1 MKVLNDREQRVRDP
15 KSTKNNPEPRPTD
28 GIIGL
33 DQVNKA
39 PCRTHTLH
47 THHTHTH
54 HHTLYTTNTT
64 NTPHTLHTLHTT
76 HYTHTIT
83 LHTHHH
89 TLHTTPSHTTHT
101 LQTHH
106 HTTHNTITHYTHY
119 THTTHN
125 THTLHTHHHTLH
137 TTHTTHHH
145 TLHTYTTHTTHT
157 HHHTLHTTHT
167 IHNTHHH
174 TLHTLHTITH
184 YTHTPHTIIHYTHYT
199 HHHTQHTHY
208 THYIHTHHTLH
219 THTTHTTYT
228 LYTTHTLHTHYT
240 HYIHTTHTLHTP
252 AREHTTYTTYTHYTH
267 NAHTTHTTYTHCTHT
282 THTLHTL
289 HTHYTHYTHY
299 YTHYTHTTH
308 TLHTHYTH
316 TTHTHYTHCTHYTHT
331 THTLHT
337 PAREHTTHT
346 LHTDYTHYTHYTT
359 HTTHTLH
366 TLHTHTTHTHY
377 THTTHTLHTL
387 HTHYTH
393 YTHTLHTHYTH
404 TTHTTHTHHTPAREH
419 SDRCSPSLALCSA
432 PLLLTATNGRPKH
445 WPRSAVNGWH
455 LQGLME
461 NLLDIGESEEMQET
475 AARTPV
481 AEQSPDVPSEAA
493 PCDRDACDGGARQRD
508 GEIRSQED
516 AATPCRSCGRPSEW
530 HLHVAAGGRP
540 ERTWFC
546 CEALWET
553 VREAWGHEVPA
564 PWHAEDAEGPNS
576 AVLVQ
581 ERRDRIVARI
591 LERQDELHRTVSFA
605 LPAPRCPPAHPTEP
619 HSSARQPGAQPH
631 ARGPLIPGGVCA
643 QRGEVVERFY
653 EGGRKFSTFFA
664 DGTGHVLDPAGRV
677 VLQAARG
684 PGGRLVWV
692 AWAQGGR
699 VLAVLGAAG
708 GGAVCVSASGG
719 VRLVVTPS
727 GGRCYGAGGWETR
740 RWLWEDAA
748 ACGHHVHAPPLQ
760 PVDVPLGARAPRVR
774 LLTREDAVLTY
785 VARNRSVRLRVA
797 YQPHPS
803 RGGGA

>member
-1 MKVLNDREQRVRDP
+1 
-15 KSTKNNPEPRPTD
+15 
-28 GIIGL
+28 
-33 DQVNKA
+33 
-39 PCRTHTLH
+39 
-47 THHTHTH
+47 
-54 HHTLYTTNTT
+54 
-64 NTPHTLHTLHTT
+64 
-76 HYTHTIT
+76 
-83 LHTHHH
+83 
-89 TLHTTPSHTTHT
+89 
-101 LQTHH
+101 
-106 HTTHNTITHYTHY
+106 
-119 THTTHN
+119 
-125 THTLHTHHHTLH
+125 
-137 TTHTTHHH
+137 
-145 TLHTYTTHTTHT
+145 
-157 HHHTLHTTHT
+157 
-167 IHNTHHH
+167 
-174 TLHTLHTITH
+174 
-184 YTHTPHTIIHYTHYT
+184 
-199 HHHTQHTHY
+199 
-208 THYIHTHHTLH
+208 
-219 THTTHTTYT
+219 
-228 LYTTHTLHTHYT
+228 
-240 HYIHTTHTLHTP
+240 
-252 AREHTTYTTYTHYTH
+252 
-267 NAHTTHTTYTHCTHT
+267 
-282 THTLHTL
+282 
-289 HTHYTHYTHY
+289 
-299 YTHYTHTTH
+299 
-308 TLHTHYTH
+308 
-316 TTHTHYTHCTHYTHT
+316 
-331 THTLHT
+331 
-337 PAREHTTHT
+337 
-346 LHTDYTHYTHYTT
+346 
-359 HTTHTLH
+359 
-366 TLHTHTTHTHY
+366 
-377 THTTHTLHTL
+377 
-387 HTHYTH
+387 
-393 YTHTLHTHYTH
+393 
-404 TTHTTHTHHTPAREH
+404 
-419 SDRCSPSLALCSA
+419 
-432 PLLLTATNGRPKH
+432 
-445 WPRSAVNGWH
+445 
-455 LQGLME
+455 ME

-797 YQPHPS
+797 YQPKPLPCGCLECEERQQTNWELSPLGAPPPPTVLLPSHSRAAAKRRREARTPRPPRPRRRATSGRWGPSWRGSGRRSAGCAGPDERPTPTRSDQAAWLRSPSRTWQSPGLASSPATDASGEPSLCWRSLVFLCCLPRCREAASPGHPS
-803 RGGGA
+803 RRPSPLLRSRLRNS